1 MGKTAFL
8 FPGQGSQY
16 VGMGKEIY
24 DQTIEA
30 KEVIDQVDDTLD
42 YGLSR
47 LMFEGPLEELTRTEH
62 AQPAL
67 LTVSVAVLQLL
78 HKEGIRADYAAGH
91 SLGEYSALVAADV
104 LSLKEAVK
112 LVKKRGLLM
121 EEAVPTGVGTMAA
134 VMGLEREKL
143 SEVTEEVSDTTG
155 TVELAN
161 INAPGQIVISG
172 KKEAVEIA
180 GELAREKGAKRV
192 IPLSVSGPF
201 HSSLMQPAQ
210 EQLQEEI
217 NALSFSD
224 ATVPVIQN
232 VNATEATDKDIIKKQ
247 LIKQVTAPVYWE
259 DTIRRLLDLGVT
271 RFIEVGPGKVLSGLV
286 RRVQRRGVE
295 VYAVENIESI
305 QALLKE

>member
-259 DTIRRLLDLGVT
+259 DSIRRLLDLGVT

>member
-172 KKEAVEIA
+172 KKEAVEKV

>member
-1 MGKTAFL
+1 MGKTALL

-24 DQTIEA
+24 DETKEA
-30 KEVIDQVDDTLD
+30 KEIIEQVDETLG
-42 YGLSR
+42 YELSR
-47 LMFEGPLEELTRTEH
+47 LMFEGPADELTKTEH

-67 LTVSVAVLQLL
+67 LTVSVAVLTLL
-78 HKEGIRADYAAGH
+78 HKEGIGADYTAGH
-91 SLGEYSALVAADV
+91 SLGEYSALVAAEV
-104 LSLKEAVK
+104 LSLDEAVQ
-112 LVKKRGLLM
+112 LVKKRGLFM
-121 EEAVPTGVGTMAA
+121 EEAVPTGVGSMAA
-134 VMGLEREKL
+134 VMGMERETL
-143 SEVTEEVSDTTG
+143 AEVTQEVSETVG

-172 KKEAVEIA
+172 KKEAVEKA
-180 GELAREKGAKRV
+180 GELAREKGAKRI

-210 EQLQEEI
+210 DKLQEEI

-224 ATVPVIQN
+224 AKVPVIQN
-232 VNATEATDKDIIKKQ
+232 VNAKEATDKDTIKKQ
-247 LIKQVTAPVYWE
+247 LIEQVTAPVYWE
-259 DTIRRLLDLGVT
+259 DTVRRLLDLGVT

-295 VYAVENIESI
+295 VYAVENLESI
-305 QALLKE
+305 EALQKE

>member
-172 KKEAVEIA
+172 KKEAVKKV